1 MDNNKLFR
9 IILIALLGISAL
21 LSVLFAVNVVSEV
34 LLINW
39 CYVLLGIATVLSIV
53 FSIMNMA
60 KNPKKAK
67 NALIG
72 IAGVFVICILGYVM
86 AGDDV
91 ITDFSGEVVADSAT
105 SKKSGGGLVATYIL
119 LIGAIGTIVFAEV
132 SKLFK

>member
-1 MDNNKLFR
+1 
-9 IILIALLGISAL
+9 
-21 LSVLFAVNVVSEV
+21 
-34 LLINW
+34 
-39 CYVLLGIATVLSIV
+39 
-53 FSIMNMA
+53 MA

-72 IAGVFVICILGYVM
+72 IIGVIVICGLGYAF

-91 ITDFSGEVVADSAT
+91 VTDFSGEVVADSAT

-119 LIGAIGTIVFAEV
+119 LVGAIGTIVFAEV

>member
-9 IILIALLGISAL
+9 YILVALLGISAL
-21 LSVLFAVNVVSEV
+21 LSVLFAVDVVSEV

-39 CYVLLGIATVLSIV
+39 CYVLLGIATVVSIV

-72 IAGVFVICILGYVM
+72 IVGVIVICVLGYAV
-86 AGDDV
+86 AGGDV
-91 ITDFSGEVVADSAT
+91 ITDFNGDVVADSAT
-105 SKKSGGGLVATYIL
+105 SKKSGGGLIATYIL
-119 LIGAIGTIVFAEV
+119 LIGAIGTIIFAEV

>member
-9 IILIALLGISAL
+9 IILIALLGISGL
-21 LSVLFAVNVVSEV
+21 LSLLFMVDVVSEV

-39 CYVLLGIATVLSIV
+39 CYVLLGIATVLSLV
-53 FSIMNMA
+53 FSVMNMA

-72 IAGVFVICILGYVM
+72 IIGVIVICGLGYAF

-91 ITDFSGEVVADSAT
+91 VTDFSGEVVADSAT

-119 LIGAIGTIVFAEV
+119 LVGAIGTIVFAEV